1 MAAILK
7 ATGQQS
13 VHTTPQAVAFN
24 FDDVTA
30 KAQAY
35 LADVRGQAAGIV
47 SDAQGQADQ
56 IRQQARRDGRQDAAR
71 DAEEAIQGK
80 IEQQLQF
87 LVPAI
92 SEAVV
97 EVQRER
103 TAWLRRWEQNV
114 VTLAVA
120 IAERVIRREVTAQPE
135 ISLDLLREALQM
147 AAGMGKLRVHLHP
160 QDRAALASNLA
171 MVVAEMNQLAPTELI
186 ADEAITPGGCRVDT
200 DYGSIDQQIESQ
212 LNRIREELTDAA

>member
-1 MAAILK
+1 MPRRSRSRS
-7 ATGQQS
+7 TS
-13 VHTTPQAVAFN
+13 TTSPPRHRRIWPTSA
-24 FDDVTA
+24 
-30 KAQAY
+30 
-35 LADVRGQAAGIV
+35 QAAGII
-47 SDAQGQADQ
+47 AEANGQADQ

-71 DAEEAIQGK
+71 DAEEATQGK
-80 IEQQLQF
+80 IQQQLQF

-92 SEAVV
+92 GEAVV

-120 IAERVIRREVTAQPE
+120 IAERVIRREVAAQPE

-147 AAGMGKLRVHLHP
+147 AAGMGKLRVRLHP
-160 QDRAALASNLA
+160 LDSAALESNLA
-171 MVVAEMNQLAPTELI
+171 MIVAEMNGLAPTELI
-186 ADEAITPGGCRVDT
+186 ADDAITPGGCRVDT

-212 LNRIREELTDAA
+212 LHRIREELTDAA